1 MTTEIEP
8 VILRNVAFYDDDSD
22 EYDSDLIEFLHSK
35 SIWELRFII
44 KIGYQ
49 KRNIKIQ
56 KNFFDLSHLE
66 LQQIIIE
73 NGFM

>member
-35 SIWELRFII
+35 SVWELRFIV

-49 KRNIKIQ
+49 QRNIKIQ